1 MDHTPDARDESESGD
16 TAEEFERKIRARF
29 FALESEVRRLD
40 KRANAMKAGL
50 VLALMIAAAS
60 WVVPGLLGS
69 DLLGFGG
76 GAEPESVV
84 EARRI
89 VLLGE
94 DGQPRGEWSVDEEG
108 NASLVMLDL
117 QQRERMALSV
127 RAQGD
132 PGLSLS
138 NGAGQRRVA
147 LGLLADETTS
157 LVFADAAGVPRAVLG
172 LVRGDAANLLLADA
186 QGVSR
191 IGFGLDGQ
199 GVGSVILPDESEP
212 TQRDPG
218 S

>member
-1 MDHTPDARDESESGD
+1 MDGTPDARDEAENGD

-29 FALESEVRRLD
+29 FALESEVRRLR

-50 VLALMIAAAS
+50 ALAILLAAAS
-60 WVVPGLLGS
+60 WVVPGLLDSGA
-69 DLLGFGG
+69 LGFGG
-76 GAEPESVV
+76 SGGDEGVV

-108 NASLVMLDL
+108 NASLVMLDV
-117 QQRERMALSV
+117 QQRERLELSV
-127 RAQGD
+127 RTQGD

-138 NGAGQRRVA
+138 NAVGQRRVA

-191 IGFGLDGQ
+191 IGFGLDGR
-199 GVGSVILPDESEP
+199 GVGSVILPEDSESTEGG
-212 TQRDPG
+212 PG